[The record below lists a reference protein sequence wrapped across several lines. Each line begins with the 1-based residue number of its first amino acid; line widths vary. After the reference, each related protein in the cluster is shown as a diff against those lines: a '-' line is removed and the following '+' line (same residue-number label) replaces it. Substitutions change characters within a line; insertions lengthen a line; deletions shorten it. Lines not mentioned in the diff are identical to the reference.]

1 MKKYL
6 IVILAVFLTT
16 LPLMAQKFGRYSNGT
31 APESI
36 VNPTVSYTK
45 DLEKSAKKDTDGS
58 LVLQLADCYMYGLGV
73 KENEKKAIKLYTEA
87 VEKYSNNEAMLVLAD
102 YYAQHEDMEQAFS
115 YYVKAADA
123 GYAPAQVV
131 YGNMLQMY
139 ARKQTVSKLDATIK
153 KLESAGLPTDPIA
166 YIKSMTQS
174 YNASW
179 VGNQRIL
186 TYDKKMY
193 EREKS
198 RQQDLA
204 KLRALFSDVS
214 TEPKTPK
221 EKQQYE
227 MYTAINKQ
235 LNDIY
240 NAKIESVKKAK
251 QTEQEIDDWIKSSL
265 SFRSKIVELIPEAKD
280 YLAYYKKA
288 ADQRYPEGM
297 YAYAYCAKD
306 YDFMPIA
313 AEAGSYSLYTDL
325 TEHYYDKV
333 LNNDDVSVSY
343 SLLKKYSDLA
353 EQHNEAN
360 RKEFITHIEAKSPEQ
375 LISEA
380 KKYEEGNDAI
390 QNDMLAAMNYALTI
404 ANDTAKLN
412 ALLLQMTFYRYQT
425 QQEQI
430 LNTLYAT
437 LDKVSGT
444 EKIKFCQDNVNNSFY
459 TNFIYGCLNHIVTTD
474 QERSTLADAW
484 YMLGNMAYD
493 GQIAEINTK
502 ELREEKRVEY
512 YKKAKHYGNKAVYDY
527 VTLKELNEQYNFE
540 DDDPYTAY
548 SYTDLKSRKKN
559 EFNKW
564 DQEVVAYYQ
573 YWMLKGI
580 NRAGLD
586 YAQVLL
592 DNHEGA
598 FTAEFDSTIN
608 DAYQR
613 AIDKEVGAAIYLKMA
628 YNYLFAGGFGMESV
642 YDEIKA
648 NGNPIEQIKLAQA
661 LLDMGDDGGKAM
673 KVLQLALDANSA
685 DAYYQLYKWFYDERV
700 KNEDVHNYEKAFVAF
715 EKAIELGKTDKIPEI
730 AEAYIYG
737 IKHQGRDE
745 HKAVTWV
752 KKGHEL
758 GIKKCTEQLAWCYA
772 RGLDNTPIDFNKAQ
786 ELMKAAGGHHDF
798 SYEKQQYQ
806 LVKDANNNNIEAIRR
821 LISDYDYKAE
831 SYEKSTYSTPT
842 ITNAERFNNE
852 HRREQMKW
860 IKKGVALG
868 DAESIRKLAWAYYYG
883 WAGLKVDK
891 DLTLKYLKQAAAK
904 KNSNANYNLGWCYEY
919 GMDGFITPN
928 RRVAAEYYRA
938 AYNYGGGK
946 DCERA
951 WLRCI
956 N

>member
-1 MKKYL
+1 MKINTIMKKYL
-6 IVILAVFLTT
+6 IFTVAVFFTT
-16 LPLMAQKFGRYSNGT
+16 LPLIAQNFGRYANGT
-31 APESI
+31 APGSI

-45 DLEKSAKKDTDGS
+45 ELEKSAKKDTDGS

-102 YYAQHEDMEQAFS
+102 YYIQHEDIELAYNYYQQAANS
-115 YYVKAADA
+115 
-123 GYAPAQVV
+123 GYAPAQVIF
-131 YGNMLQMY
+131 GDMLQMY
-139 ARKQTVSKLDATIK
+139 ARKQNISKFDATIK
-153 KLESAGLPTDPIA
+153 KLESDRLPYDPKA
-166 YIKSMTQS
+166 YRDTLSALEGRLKNE
-174 YNASW
+174 YDELYKASFDPNHIG
-179 VGNQRIL
+179 VRIH
-186 TYDKKMY
+186 TYDEKMN
-193 EREKS
+193 ELSQR
-198 RQQDLA
+198 RQQVVK
-204 KLRALFSDVS
+204 KLESIYRQSQTS
-214 TEPKTPK
+214 EMKR
-221 EKQQYE
+221 QY
-227 MYTAINKQ
+227 
-235 LNDIY
+235 DIY
-240 NAKIESVKKAK
+240 TAKIESIEVAK
-251 QTEQEIDDWIKSSL
+251 QSEQEFYEWMKSSL
-265 SFRSKIVELIPEAKD
+265 DFRSKIVGLITEEKD
-280 YLAYYKKA
+280 YLTYYKKS
-288 ADQRYPEGM
+288 ADQNYPEGM
-297 YAYAYCAKD
+297 YAYAYFAKD
-306 YDFMPIA
+306 YDYMPIA

-325 TEHYYDKV
+325 TEHYYTKILDNEDV
-333 LNNDDVSVSY
+333 LASY
-343 SLLKKYSDLA
+343 SLMKKYSDLA
-353 EQHNEAN
+353 EQHREGN
-360 RKEFITHIEAKSPEQ
+360 RKDLVAYIESNSPEQ

-380 KKYEEGNDAI
+380 KMYVEINKSI
-390 QNDMLAAMNYALTI
+390 QNDMLVAMNYALYV

-412 ALLLQMTFYRYQT
+412 VLLLQMTFSRFQK
-425 QQEQI
+425 QHEQI
-430 LNTLYAT
+430 LNTLYST
-437 LDKVSGT
+437 MDKVNGS
-444 EKIKFCQDNVNNSFY
+444 EKIKFCQVNVNNSFY
-459 TNFIYGCLNHIVTTD
+459 TNLIHKCLNHIVTTD
-474 QERSTLADAW
+474 QEGSTLAEAW

-493 GQIAEINTK
+493 GQIADINTK
-502 ELREEKRVEY
+502 ELKEQKRFEY
-512 YKKAKHYGNKAVYDY
+512 YKKALYYGKKSVYDY
-527 VTLKELNEQYNFE
+527 VTRIELDNEYHFSEQYYRE
-540 DDDPYTAY
+540 
-548 SYTDLKSRKKN
+548 LKYKEKN
-559 EFNKW
+559 DFNIW
-564 DQEVVAYYQ
+564 NPEVVACCQ
-573 YWMLKGI
+573 YWMLFGDTI
-580 NRAGLD
+580 ACLD

-598 FTAEFDSTIN
+598 FTAVFDSTIN

-613 AIDKEVGAAIYLKMA
+613 AINKGCKTARVKQMS
-628 YNYLFAGGFGMESV
+628 YNYLFAGGYGMESV

-737 IKHQGRDE
+737 INHQGRDE

-852 HRREQMKW
+852 YRREQMKW

-868 DAESIRKLAWAYYYG
+868 DAESIRKLGWAYYYG

-891 DLTLKYLKQAAAK
+891 NLTLKYLKQAAAK